1 MLAAARAF
9 NGTGVPASR
18 DRWSG
23 HPRPPTGARV
33 LAENLRP
40 RCGRVDSGGVDGPDV
55 GEVPPELT
63 MVSARRTGHDGLMQ
77 VISPVRTR
85 GSRARLS
92 IVAGFVVG
100 GILLG
105 GAVVLG
111 FLTLGTSFLG
121 RFTPSGRAEPIQIAT
136 GVIAWTF
143 ALTAPALFGLVG
155 IVRLATVL
163 DDVTSRPRLGPAM
176 RLTATL
182 DDDFVVASRPR
193 LPDGRTVPE
202 LVIGPF
208 GAAIVAELPPAGA
221 SRHRGAS
228 WEVRRPD
235 GRWAPMENPLD
246 RASRDAE
253 RVRRWFGDD
262 DSDHIVKVFAAVV
275 APVGT
280 DLERTPTCA
289 VIAPDQVPAW
299 LASLPA
305 QRSLSPSRRER
316 LVEIIRAAV

>member
-1 MLAAARAF
+1 MVRGSRRCGTAGPAGEDREATPGAARF
-9 NGTGVPASR
+9 RRAS
-18 DRWSG
+18 S
-23 HPRPPTGARV
+23 A
-33 LAENLRP
+33 A
-40 RCGRVDSGGVDGPDV
+40 CGPVDSVAAHGPDAH
-55 GEVPPELT
+55 GIPPEVAMAADT
-63 MVSARRTGHDGLMQ
+63 ASVHDLRMQ
-77 VISPVRTR
+77 VISSAQRR
-85 GSRARLS
+85 GLRARWSML
-92 IVAGFVVG
+92 AGFLVG

-105 GAVVLG
+105 GACLLG
-111 FLTLGTSFLG
+111 FLTLGTTFLG
-121 RFTPSGRAEPIQIAT
+121 RFTPSGRAEPIQIAA

-182 DDDFVVASRPR
+182 DDAFVVASRPR

-221 SRHRGAS
+221 SRHRGPS

-235 GRWAPMENPLD
+235 GRWVPMENPLD

-253 RVRRWFGDD
+253 RVRRWFGDH
-262 DSDHIVKVFAAVV
+262 DSDHIVKVFAAIVV
-275 APVGT
+275 PAGT

-305 QRSLSPSRRER
+305 QRSLSASRRER